1 MNMHHA
7 GLKLKLCALSR
18 AWVEPRALAEE
29 SVHGS
34 KEGFGV
40 VRARERFSFEHN
52 RADRKA
58 IAVDGHDRMTFRTGT
73 IPWHQLPSAH
83 FIARLG
89 RSGNVGL
96 QIDGDV
102 METSAEVLITK
113 ERIISMCWVKNFN
126 LVAV

>member
-34 KEGFGV
+34 KEDFGV
-40 VRARERFSFEHN
+40 VRARESFSFEHN
-52 RADRKA
+52 RADRQA
-58 IAVDGHDRMTFRTGT
+58 IAIDGHDLMAFRTGT
-73 IPWHQLPSAH
+73 IAWYQLPSAH
-83 FIARLG
+83 FIASLE
-89 RSGNVGL
+89 RSGHVGL

-102 METSAEVLITK
+102 MKPGAEVLITE
-113 ERIISMCWVKNFN
+113 ERIISMCRVENFN